1 MLTEIAGTRLNS
13 SLVLPAAGTRG
24 GVLLAWDA
32 ASFQI
37 DQIDLS
43 AFAVTALVTPL
54 VGGEAWTLT
63 TVYGP
68 SKDAAK
74 PLFLADLAQIRGLI
88 SGPWLLI
95 GDFNLIYEARDKSNS
110 NLNLRLMA
118 RFRSA
123 LNSSDLKEINLC
135 GRRFTW
141 SNEHASPTLVR
152 MDRAFCTLE
161 WDLQFS
167 TARLQP
173 LATAMSDHC
182 PLLLTCESSSQRS
195 ARFRFEAFWPH
206 VSGFKEVVAA
216 VWNAPGVQGCALAR
230 LDAKLKRAARAL
242 HLWHKHHIGN
252 TRLQLLMAQDTVL
265 MLDHAQEDR
274 QLELDELICTKSS
287 SRAFL
292 VSQLSSASRPG
303 SAPESGKFELHHK
316 EQIATEFFDRLLG
329 DPGSVSTGFNWDAL
343 DLPRANLDDLEAAFT
358 REEIAA
364 AIADLPPDRAPGPD
378 GFPGAFYK
386 AAAEIILD
394 DLVLA
399 FQQLHCMN
407 RTGLH
412 LFNGAHV
419 VLLAKKDG
427 ASSMAD
433 YRPIS
438 LLHSVAK
445 LFSKVL
451 AMRLAK
457 RIDTLISPTQSA
469 FIKGRCI
476 QDNFIFVQGMAR
488 HFHRTKRAAILL
500 KLDIAKAFD
509 TVSWPYPLDMMRAR
523 GFGSRWCNW
532 ITMLLAT
539 SSSRVLVNGALA
551 RSIRHH
557 RGLRQGDSISPFLFI
572 LAMEPLQ
579 RLLDQGDSISPFLFI
594 LAMEPLQRLLEFSP
608 IRQILQAFG
617 QATGLQVNFSKSK
630 AIPIRPELFD
640 VDDIIQ
646 PLGAARATLLC
657 CFLGLP
663 LSLRK
668 VRKAELQPLLD
679 KILAR
684 LAAWKFKL
692 FTAADRLVLL
702 NSVISALVVYWLSVH
717 QLPAW
722 VRRQI
727 DKIRRAWLWR
737 GQESCPGGHCKVAW
751 GRICRPKELGGLGII
766 DLDRFGIA
774 LRLRWLWWE
783 KTTPYKPW
791 IGLPVPC
798 NEDDRWLFA
807 AATTVALGD
816 GRTTSFWM
824 DSWLQ
829 GQAPCHIA
837 PELFRLSKRKH
848 RTVRQALTG
857 NRWLEAS
864 GSYSAS
870 SAYHLQFLGSTF
882 SPIMQSVWHAR
893 VPAKIKFFSWL
904 LSAGGLL
911 TADRLMARAWPNSYF
926 CLLCWRN
933 LETAQ
938 HLFRECTWSRNLWTA
953 AASRFRVPTFLPSS
967 WRSSKCMVDWLDG
980 LITVP
985 VGRKRA
991 RSIALL
997 ITWWIWLER
1006 NGRIFMDL
1014 ERPVRVVLELLTD
1027 ELATWVLSGGN
1038 HLMLRE

>member
-1 MLTEIAGTRLNS
+1 
-13 SLVLPAAGTRG
+13 
-24 GVLLAWDA
+24 
-32 ASFQI
+32 
-37 DQIDLS
+37 
-43 AFAVTALVTPL
+43 
-54 VGGEAWTLT
+54 
-63 TVYGP
+63 
-68 SKDAAK
+68 
-74 PLFLADLAQIRGLI
+74 
-88 SGPWLLI
+88 
-95 GDFNLIYEARDKSNS
+95 
-110 NLNLRLMA
+110 MA

-152 MDRAFCTLE
+152 LDRAFCTLE

-182 PLLLTCESSSQRS
+182 PLLLTCESSSRCS

-216 VWNAPGVQGCALAR
+216 VWNAPGVHGCALAR

-242 HLWHKHHIGN
+242 RLWHKHHIGN
-252 TRLQLLMAQDTVL
+252 TLLQLLMAQDTVL

-274 QLELDELICTKSS
+274 QLEQDKLILRKELKSRILGLTVIERIKARQRARVREVRAGDANTKYFHINANG
-287 SRAFL
+287 RRRKNFI
-292 VSQLSSASRPG
+292 ASLPSG
-303 SAPESGKFELHHK
+303 SVLATEQHHK

-329 DPGSVSTGFNWDAL
+329 DPGPVSTGFNWDAL

-378 GFPGAFYK
+378 GFSGAFYK

-407 RTGLH
+407 QTGLH
-412 LFNGAHV
+412 LLNGAHV

-509 TVSWPYPLDMMRAR
+509 TVSWPYLLDMMRAR

-539 SSSRVLVNGALA
+539 SSSRVLVNGALG

-579 RLLDQGDSISPFLFI
+579 RLLDLAVRDGLLSKLKGRIPSLRTSLYADDVALFLNPVRQEVQ
-594 LAMEPLQRLLEFSP
+594 A

-630 AIPIRPELFD
+630 AIPIHPELFD

-646 PLGAARATLLC
+646 PLGAARAALPC

-692 FTAADRLVLL
+692 FTAVGRLVLL
-702 NSVISALVVYWLSVH
+702 NSVISALAVYWLSVH

-737 GQESCPGGHCKVAW
+737 GQESCPGGHYKVAS

-816 GRTTSFWM
+816 GRTASFWM

-848 RTVRQALTG
+848 RTVRQALTD
-857 NRWLEAS
+857 NRWVNDLGGRVPSNLLAAFVSLWGRISATTIPDTGRDIFTWKLEAS

-882 SPIMQSVWHAR
+882 SPIMQSVCRAR
-893 VPAKIKFFSWL
+893 VPAKIKFFSRL
-904 LSAGGLL
+904 LSAGRLL

-926 CLLCWRN
+926 CPLCWRN

-967 WRSSKCMVDWLDG
+967 WRSSNCMVDWLDG
-980 LITVP
+980 LSTVP

-1027 ELATWVLSGGN
+1027 ELAT
-1038 HLMLRE
+1038 